1 MKCPFPEVNPSVSI
15 GRVMA
20 VTYTPMV
27 PKAETVAPATSRGRP
42 RAAGR
47 TDEILQAT
55 TELIDE
61 VGYDRLRI
69 QDVADRAGAGL
80 ATIYRRWPTK
90 QALVA
95 DSIRHKSDGI
105 DPVQTGEPVADLAA
119 LFRAIAEHACGRN
132 AEFLPGLLAAMR
144 TEPELADA
152 FRTHFIERISGRI
165 RQQLVLLLGADHES
179 LDLLADLVPGVL
191 IFRSL
196 MPGATQAEPAQFVDE
211 ALAVVLAAQRA
222 RFPDAAS

>member
-1 MKCPFPEVNPSVSI
+1 ME
-15 GRVMA
+15 

-27 PKAETVAPATSRGRP
+27 PKAATPPATAPEGAAAARGRP

-55 TELIDE
+55 TALVDE
-61 VGYDRLRI
+61 VGYDHLRI

-95 DSIRHKSDGI
+95 DSIRHKSDSIAPAVTG
-105 DPVQTGEPVADLAA
+105 DPLTDLTA
-119 LFRAIAEHACGRN
+119 LFRAIADHACGHN

-144 TEPELADA
+144 TEPELAEA
-152 FRTHFIERISGRI
+152 FRVHFIERIRGRI
-165 RQQLVLLLGADHES
+165 RDQLAALLGPDSPSIE
-179 LDLLADLVPGVL
+179 LLADLVPGVL

-196 MPGATQAEPAQFVDE
+196 IPGAPEVSPEQFVDE
-211 ALAVVLAAQRA
+211 ALAIVLAGAPKR
-222 RFPDAAS
+222 